1 MIIGE
6 GKIETRNVMMINEPD
21 PGQFLLVISDGVQW
35 KAQAVDRKLLDNL
48 SGSDIERIL
57 VDLEEGPV

>member
-57 VDLEEGPV
+57 VDLEESHV